1 MNSHKRVETE
11 RCPCSMDGLA
21 SVHLCANRIE
31 GWCVIATE
39 DTRNFINEI
48 VLEPRY
54 SLGAS
59 PTWQFHMGFVI
70 H

>member
-1 MNSHKRVETE
+1 
-11 RCPCSMDGLA
+11 MDGLA

-54 SLGAS
+54 SMGAS